1 MALQSVLG
9 AYSLSALHMQSLK
22 MSETQMTLMGILGA
36 GYYFCYSSAKPQR
49 HLSNVK
55 PSFSIFEFSFLFSL
69 LFQIILHLWAMDY
82 AINTIALPHMTKAEL
97 EINNDTEF
105 KPTFLNTVVFLLQ
118 LLQ

>member
-1 MALQSVLG
+1 
-9 AYSLSALHMQSLK
+9 
-22 MSETQMTLMGILGA
+22 
-36 GYYFCYSSAKPQR
+36 
-49 HLSNVK
+49 
-55 PSFSIFEFSFLFSL
+55 
-69 LFQIILHLWAMDY
+69 MDY